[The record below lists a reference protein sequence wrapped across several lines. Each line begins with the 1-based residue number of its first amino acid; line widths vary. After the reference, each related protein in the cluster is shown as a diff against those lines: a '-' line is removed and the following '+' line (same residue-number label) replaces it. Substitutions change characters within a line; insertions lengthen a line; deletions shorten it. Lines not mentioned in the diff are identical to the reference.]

1 MASCLSSLSVKN
13 IIDKAEILTGKLL
26 CCTFKACSRAS
37 NRTDTSARRKNSD
50 LKFGPKS
57 LFYQW
62 N

>member
-26 CCTFKACSRAS
+26 CCTCKACSRAS

-50 LKFGPKS
+50 L
-57 LFYQW
+57 
-62 N
+62 